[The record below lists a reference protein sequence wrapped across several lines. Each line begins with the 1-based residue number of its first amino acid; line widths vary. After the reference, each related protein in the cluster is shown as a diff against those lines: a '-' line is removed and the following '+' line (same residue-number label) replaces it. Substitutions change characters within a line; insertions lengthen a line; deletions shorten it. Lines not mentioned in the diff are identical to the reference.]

1 MVETIEA
8 SNMGKKSKTKPQPVI
23 SKKYIRQNSKPVNI
37 PIDKFIIEC
46 QSNEDRLKKESGLEE
61 YPIEMFSYAH
71 EPTDIE
77 VEYPKKYPK
86 YLFDYNK

>member
-1 MVETIEA
+1 MVERSKRA
-8 SNMGKKSKTKPQPVI
+8 MGKKSKTKPQPVI
-23 SKKYIRQNSKPVNI
+23 SKKYIRQNSTSVNI

-46 QSNEDRLKKESGLEE
+46 QSNEDKKLEE
-61 YPIEMFSYAH
+61 FPSEMFIYGN